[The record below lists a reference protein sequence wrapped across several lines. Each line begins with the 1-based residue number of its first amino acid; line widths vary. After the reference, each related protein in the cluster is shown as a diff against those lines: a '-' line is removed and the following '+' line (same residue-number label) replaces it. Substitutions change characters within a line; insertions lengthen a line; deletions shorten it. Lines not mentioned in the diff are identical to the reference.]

1 MYIEPTPLRWR
12 STRRKVDAF
21 KPSLCRRAL
30 EPVTSAERARAE
42 AGARDAQTRV
52 DSLLQKMDPKVRGSA
67 QAGVS
72 TALSRTSSAP
82 VPAYAENSLIAL
94 SRDVV
99 AIARFADPSQSEIV
113 YDWHDVRL
121 ARIGQIRMSAR
132 YRIVGSSR
140 HGVVLAQ
147 FAKPDDFMQL
157 AVIPLSSLLKP

>member
-1 MYIEPTPLRWR
+1 
-12 STRRKVDAF
+12 
-21 KPSLCRRAL
+21 
-30 EPVTSAERARAE
+30 
-42 AGARDAQTRV
+42 
-52 DSLLQKMDPKVRGSA
+52 MDPKVRGSA